1 MEIARALICS
11 YVFSWIYILSSIPL
25 TLSYRT
31 TKVFNFAHPVFITY
45 GAYVAIFLNE
55 FLNKNTPFL
64 IVALFSFITGGL
76 IGVINYLLIIR
87 PLHQRGASPNVHMI
101 ATMGAWFVY
110 QYALYIICQ
119 VLMKLRGASFLSY
132 PTVEYV
138 DILYI
143 QRALGLNTLP
153 QYIITS
159 TALGLLVILSIHV
172 LLNKTMVGF
181 AMRGIADNQILATLC
196 GIPRDKLIALTWF
209 LTGGIT
215 ALSGILWVNFS
226 GSTTPEIG
234 LHIVVINF
242 AASFIGGLS
251 SLLVTALASAAL
263 ALTENI
269 VFLFLSYHLR
279 LQPTIRLAIVFGV
292 VFTILVIRPP
302 LGAGGGLPYRFRIRI
317 SREVAKP

>member
-55 FLNKNTPFL
+55 FLNKNTPLF
-64 IVALFSFITGGL
+64 IAALFSFTTGGL
-76 IGVINYLLIIR
+76 IGVLNYLLIIR

-132 PTVEYV
+132 PSVEYV
-138 DILYI
+138 DISYI
-143 QRALGLNTLP
+143 QRAIGLNTP
-153 QYIITS
+153 QYIVTS
-159 TALGLLVILSIHV
+159 TTLGLVVILSLYV
-172 LLNKTMVGF
+172 LLNKTMLGF

-196 GIPRDKLIALTWF
+196 GIPRDKLMALTWF

-242 AASFIGGLS
+242 AAAFIGGLS
-251 SLLVTALASAAL
+251 SLLVTALASATL

-269 VFLFLSYHLR
+269 VFLFLSYHLG

-302 LGAGGGLPYRFRIRI
+302 LGAGGGLPYRFRTRI
-317 SREVAKP
+317 GRKVAGP